1 MAWGKHAQNMI
12 AGIDKVSY
20 VPPPL
25 LPSTRLVPWLRSGLT
40 CGSADQ
46 QRTNLVLT
54 SAHPSPFAANKG
66 FFGNGHFKKAN
77 DWLVG
82 KYGVEGGID
91 WRSLGAAE

>member
-12 AGIDKVSY
+12 AGIDKVCPSFHPFLSSSY
-20 VPPPL
+20 L
-25 LPSTRLVPWLRSGLT
+25 YGRRRA
-40 CGSADQ
+40 ADSQ
-46 QRTNLVLT
+46 KTNLVLT

-77 DWLVG
+77 DWLVE